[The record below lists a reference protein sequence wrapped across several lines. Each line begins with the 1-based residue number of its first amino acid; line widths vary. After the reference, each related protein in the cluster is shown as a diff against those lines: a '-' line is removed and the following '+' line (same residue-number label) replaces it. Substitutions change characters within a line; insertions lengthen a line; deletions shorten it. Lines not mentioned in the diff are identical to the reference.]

1 MVDVENKGQRPTTFL
16 VVEFLIIVLGVLVA
30 LAVDSWNTSRS
41 DDEVRAHLIASLLT
55 DLQEDQGDYAEF
67 VASSVKRA
75 QAARVIS
82 RTANGEPVAPG
93 DQNMTI
99 NEALHLIARSSRLET
114 VDITFREM
122 TARGTGTTIEDTVL
136 RLRISH
142 YYGLANDRADINDLI
157 LPAMLRY
164 RAYLEEV
171 GMSYVDAANLDP
183 DVILSQ
189 PKVLAVVRELG
200 TWAEVAAAL
209 TEELQI
215 ENQELID
222 ELNAFST

>member
-1 MVDVENKGQRPTTFL
+1 MFDVTNKNQKPATI
-16 VVEFLIIVLGVLVA
+16 VVLEFLIIVLGVLVA

-41 DDEVRAHLIASLLT
+41 NDEVRAHLVASLLT

-67 VASSVKRA
+67 VASSVNRA
-75 QAARVIS
+75 KAARVIR
-82 RTANGEPVAPG
+82 RTANGEAVAPG
-93 DQNMTI
+93 DENMTI
-99 NEALHLIARSSRLET
+99 EEALHFIARSSRLET

-171 GMSYVDAANLDP
+171 GMSYVDRANFNV

-189 PKVLAVVRELG
+189 PKILAVVRELG

-222 ELNAFST
+222 ELTAFLT

>member
-1 MVDVENKGQRPTTFL
+1 MIGVVDKSQNPARFL
-16 VVEFLIIVLGVLVA
+16 VLEFLIIVLGVLVA
-30 LAVDSWNTSRS
+30 LAVDSWNTSRAN
-41 DDEVRAHLIASLLT
+41 DEVRAHLIASLLT
-55 DLQEDQGDYAEF
+55 DLREDQGDYAEF
-67 VASSVKRA
+67 AASSVKRA
-75 QAARVIS
+75 RAAKVIS
-82 RTANGEPVAPG
+82 RTANGESVVPG
-93 DQNMTI
+93 DENMTI
-99 NEALHLIARSSRLET
+99 KEALHLIARSSRLET

-122 TARGTGTTIEDTVL
+122 TARGTGNTIEDTVL

-171 GMSYVDAANLDP
+171 GMSYVDAATLDV
-183 DVILSQ
+183 DVILGQ
-189 PKVLAVVRELG
+189 PKILAVVKELG

-215 ENQELID
+215 KNRELID
-222 ELNAFST
+222 ELVAFSI